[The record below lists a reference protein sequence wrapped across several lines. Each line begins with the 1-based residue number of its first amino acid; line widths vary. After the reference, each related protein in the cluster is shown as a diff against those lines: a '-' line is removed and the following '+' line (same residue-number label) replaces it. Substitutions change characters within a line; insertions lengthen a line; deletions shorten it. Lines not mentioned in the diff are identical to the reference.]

1 VALYCDYAEQLLITC
16 VKNMR
21 ELYGRGHDGIQCPQ
35 TTAFNRRRETIWC
48 FGQFFIFPFENKLR
62 EIKKTV
68 AMRREEV
75 AKCSHHLNVK

>member
-21 ELYGRGHDGIQCPQ
+21 ELYGRGMMVYSVHRLLHLTDDVRRYGILD
-35 TTAFNRRRETIWC
+35 N
-48 FGQFFIFPFENKLR
+48 FFIFPFENKLR

>member
-21 ELYGRGHDGIQCPQ
+21 ELYGRGMMVYSIHRLLHLTDDV
-35 TTAFNRRRETIWC
+35 RR
-48 FGQFFIFPFENKLR
+48 GQFFIFPFGNKLR

-68 AMRREEV
+68 AMRREVV
-75 AKCSHHLNVK
+75 AKCIHHLNVK